1 MATQRRDRSWCC
13 LQIVGSTHQKWL
25 SAPIV
30 RAGRRGCV
38 ADLPTGTVTFLFTDI
53 ESSSSRWDTD
63 RDAMAAALAVHN
75 QILDEAIAAAGG
87 QTVKTMGDG
96 YMVAFSHPAAAI
108 SAAVHAQ
115 GRLGETAWEGEPI
128 TVRMGLH
135 TGNVDLVDGDYF
147 GPDVNRAA
155 RIEAAGHG
163 GQILASASTRE
174 LSAGS
179 ISGDITLISLGRHEL
194 RGLTRP
200 EQIYQV
206 TAHGLASEFPPLRT
220 AEAGAVRNAPGYHTS
235 FVGRQLE
242 LADIEAD
249 LTGDVRLLTLLGQ
262 GGAGKT
268 RLAAEAMR
276 RVAGSFAHGAVF
288 CPLASIHDEALI
300 VGGIIEALGFTVDT
314 HSSGDSPLSQLVDY
328 LSSRSILIVLD
339 NFEHLLGGT
348 ATVEALLGANPG
360 IRVLVTSREKLR
372 LSAESVIS
380 LGGLDGGDD
389 SHEAS
394 SIQLFVERAQQVEP
408 GLDPSKQAADIARIC
423 RLVDG
428 LPLGIELAAA
438 WSDMLGPGEIA
449 DEITSNLDF
458 LESQERDRDQ
468 RHRSLRAT
476 FDWSWTRLEPELQD
490 VLRRLAVFE
499 GGFDREAATEVVGA
513 DLRSMSTLVAKSLVR
528 RPTPGR
534 FDLHPLV
541 GQYAAERLTVDPDI
555 ETELRSRHAAYYRS
569 LLISERAGLESS
581 GQNDVRDELRHDL
594 DNLRQALVWTADHA
608 PPGALLEAMDAIYLF
623 YLCHS
628 WHEAIEMLA
637 DLSARLRQRNDAPD
651 DAEFAAASAD
661 GAQAT
666 FATHLG
672 DLDVAEQITDRAIPI
687 LEEHAPGVGII
698 CAVYA
703 AAGIHILRGDHSI
716 GRPLAERALALADP
730 AKYPTLYSLLCT
742 IYGWSFYE
750 VGDFQRAD
758 EIFSDGLR
766 VADAAGAQV
775 ARAYSL
781 SKLGLTA
788 GAAGDHQRA
797 INLHQEGREAF
808 VKMGDP
814 AGEAYTLS
822 RLAWTHWLLGDFEE
836 SRESALEGLFG
847 FEQINHRWGI
857 SATLSRLGFAEL
869 GLGELDDAESHFR
882 RAVARAADAGMAN
895 LERYGEIGL
904 GCLAAARGDDAVG
917 AEALTILNND
927 ETVVAPYKRDFIAP
941 TLAKLE
947 ARMSSADWAEFA
959 APDRLA
965 ASDRLAAL
973 LGLS

>member
-1 MATQRRDRSWCC
+1 M
-13 LQIVGSTHQKWL
+13 
-25 SAPIV
+25 
-30 RAGRRGCV
+30 

-53 ESSSSRWDTD
+53 ENSSTLWDTD
-63 RDAMAAALAVHN
+63 RDAMAKALAVHN
-75 QILDEAIAAAGG
+75 EILDEAIAAAGG

-108 SAAVHAQ
+108 SAAVNAQ
-115 GRLGETAWEGEPI
+115 RRLGEAAWASEPI

-163 GQILASASTRE
+163 GQILVSASTME
-174 LSAGS
+174 LSVGS
-179 ISGDITLISLGRHEL
+179 IDADISLISLGRHEL

-206 TAHGLASEFPPLRT
+206 TAHGLAGAFPPLRT

-288 CPLASIHDEALI
+288 CPLASIHDDALI

-314 HSSGDSPLSQLVDY
+314 HSSDDSPLSQLVDY
-328 LSSRSILIVLD
+328 LSSRSMLIVLD

-394 SIQLFVERAQQVEP
+394 SMQLFVERAQQVEP
-408 GLDPSKQAADIARIC
+408 GLDPSKHSADIARIC

-476 FDWSWTRLEPELQD
+476 FEWSWTRLEPDLQD

-499 GGFDREAATEVVGA
+499 GGFDREAAAEVVGA

-534 FDLHPLV
+534 FDLHPLI
-541 GQYAAERLTVDPDI
+541 GQYAAERLAADPDV
-555 ETELRSRHAAYYRS
+555 ETDLRSRHAIYYRD
-569 LLISERAGLESS
+569 LLIGEQAGLESS
-581 GQNDVRDELRHDL
+581 GQNDVRDELRQDL
-594 DNLRQALVWTADHA
+594 DNLRQAFVWTADREA
-608 PPGALLEAMDAIYLF
+608 PAALLEAMDAIYLF

-637 DLSARLRQRNDAPD
+637 DLAARLRQRDDTPA
-651 DAEFAAASAD
+651 DAEFVAASAE
-661 GAQAT
+661 GVEASFVT
-666 FATHLG
+666 WLG
-672 DLDVAEQITDRAIPI
+672 DLDTAEHITDRAIPI
-687 LEEHAPGVGII
+687 LDQYDPGVGLI
-698 CAVYA
+698 CALDA
-703 AAGIHILRGDHSI
+703 AAGLHVLRGDHSI

-730 AKYPTLYSLLCT
+730 AIYPTLYSLLCT

-750 VGDFQRAD
+750 VGDFERAD
-758 EIFSDGLR
+758 EVFSDGLR
-766 VADAAGAQV
+766 VAEAAGTQV

-788 GAAGDHQRA
+788 DAAGNHQRA
-797 INLHQEGREAF
+797 IDLHHEGREAF

-822 RLAWTHWLLGDFEE
+822 RLAWTHWLLGDYEK

-882 RAVARAADAGMAN
+882 RAIARAHEGGMAN

-904 GCLAAARGDDAVG
+904 GCLAVARGDDEAG

-927 ETVVAPYKRDFIAP
+927 EMVVAPYKRDFAAP
-941 TLAKLE
+941 ALAKLE
-947 ARMSSADWAEFA
+947 ARMSEADWAA
-959 APDRLA
+959 ATARAESATP
-965 ASDRLAAL
+965 DRLAAL
-973 LGLS
+973 LGLF

>member
-1 MATQRRDRSWCC
+1 MT
-13 LQIVGSTHQKWL
+13 
-25 SAPIV
+25 
-30 RAGRRGCV
+30 
-38 ADLPTGTVTFLFTDI
+38 DLPTGTVTFLFTDI
-53 ESSSSRWDTD
+53 ENSSSRWDAD
-63 RDAMAAALAVHN
+63 RDAMANALALHN
-75 QILDEAIAAAGG
+75 QILDDAIAAAGG
-87 QTVKTMGDG
+87 HTVKTMGDG
-96 YMVAFSHPAAAI
+96 YMVAFSHPSAAI
-108 SAAVHAQ
+108 GAAVAAQ
-115 GRLGETAWEGEPI
+115 RRLGETAWDGDPI

-179 ISGDITLISLGRHEL
+179 IDAEVTLTSLGRHEL

-206 TAHGLASEFPPLRT
+206 FAPDLASVFPPLRT

-276 RVAGSFAHGAVF
+276 RMAGSFAHGAVF
-288 CPLASIHDEALI
+288 CPLASMHDEALI

-314 HSSGDSPLSQLVDY
+314 HTSGDSPLSQLVDY
-328 LSSRSILIVLD
+328 LSTRSVLIVLD

-348 ATVEALLGANPG
+348 TTVEAILGANPG

-380 LGGLDGGDD
+380 LGGLDGRDD
-389 SHEAS
+389 GHDVS

-408 GLDPSKQAADIARIC
+408 GLDPAKHEADIARIC
-423 RLVDG
+423 QLVDG

-438 WSDMLGPGEIA
+438 WSDMLSPAEIA

-499 GGFDREAATEVVGA
+499 GGFDREAAAEVVDA

-534 FDLHPLV
+534 FGLHPLI
-541 GQYAAERLTVDPDI
+541 GQYAAERLSADPDI
-555 ETELRSRHAAYYRS
+555 ETELRSRHAGYYRD
-569 LLISERAGLESS
+569 LLISERVGLESS
-581 GQNDVRDELRHDL
+581 SQNDVRDELRHDL
-594 DNLRQALVWTADHA
+594 DNLRQALVWSADHE
-608 PPGALLEAMDAIYLF
+608 PPGVLLEAMDAIYLF

-637 DLSARLRQRNDAPD
+637 DLSARLRQRDDTPA
-651 DAEFAAASAD
+651 DAEFVAATAD

-687 LEEHAPGVGII
+687 LDEHAPGVGII

-730 AKYPTLYSLLCT
+730 AKYPTLYALLCT
-742 IYGWSFYE
+742 IYGWSFYD
-750 VGDFQRAD
+750 VGDFERAD

-781 SKLGLTA
+781 SKLGLSA
-788 GAAGDHQRA
+788 DAAGDHQRA
-797 INLHQEGREAF
+797 INLQHEGREAF

-822 RLAWTHWLLGDFEE
+822 RLAWTYWLLGDFEK

-869 GLGELDDAESHFR
+869 GLDELDDAESHFR
-882 RAVARAADAGMAN
+882 RAIARAKEVGMAN

-904 GCLAAARGDDAVG
+904 GCVAAARGDDEVA
-917 AEALTILNND
+917 AEALTILNDD
-927 ETVVAPYKRDFIAP
+927 ESVVDPYKRDFVAP
-941 TLAKLE
+941 ILTKLE
-947 ARMSSADWAEFA
+947 ARMSAADWDA
-959 APDRLA
+959 ATGRA
-965 ASDRLAAL
+965 ASAEDGRLAAL
-973 LGLS
+973 IGLS